1 MLYGGLSRY
10 GRRMLSS
17 FSFMSPQNLIC
28 EPGSSAKV
36 GPIVKSMGCK
46 NLAVLTDSGITTLG
60 LLDASL
66 DSCKKAGVE
75 VSVWDETVPDP
86 PAEKVLDAVAAV
98 KDSNADAIM
107 GFGGGSSMDIAKLVA
122 LLGHPNCTQ
131 SLEDLYGLD
140 KCIGPRLPMV
150 LVPTTAG
157 TGSEVTH
164 LSIITTGE
172 KTKMGVGS
180 QWLLSD
186 YAILDADLTLGL
198 PPFVTAATGIDAMV
212 HAIEAYTSKFKKN
225 DYSDML
231 ARQALLLLSSN
242 IRKVCFKEG
251 MRNREARAKMLL
263 GSCYAGMA
271 FTNAPVAA
279 VHALAYPLG
288 THFHLSHG
296 HSNSLVLPSVLEFN
310 LPNAEKEYAQLASF
324 VLTREESEGLNE
336 SEMASAFVEYYRDLN
351 KDLLPGRNSLSECG
365 VGREDIAVLAK
376 EAMKQT
382 RLLPNNPRE
391 VRLEDAEHIYTKAY
405 ANIM

>member
-1 MLYGGLSRY
+1 MF
-10 GRRMLSS
+10 SS

-46 NLAVLTDSGITTLG
+46 NLAVLTDSGITKLG
-60 LLDASL
+60 LLDASIE
-66 DSCKKAGVE
+66 SCKKEGIA

-86 PAEKVLDAVAAV
+86 PAEKVLDAVTAV
-98 KDSNADAIM
+98 KDTHADSVM

-122 LLGHPNCTQ
+122 LLAHPNCTQ

-140 KCIGPRLPMV
+140 NCNGPRLPMV

-180 QWLLSD
+180 RWLLSD

-212 HAIEAYTSKFKKN
+212 HAIEAYTSRFKKN

-231 ARQALLLLSSN
+231 ARQALMLLSSN
-242 IRKVCFKEG
+242 IREVCSKEG
-251 MRNREARAKMLL
+251 MPNREARGKMLL

-296 HSNSLVLPSVLEFN
+296 HSNSLVLPPVLEFN
-310 LPNAEKEYAQLASF
+310 LLKAQEEYAHCED
-324 VLTREESEGLNE
+324 R
-336 SEMASAFVEYYRDLN
+336 
-351 KDLLPGRNSLSECG
+351 SL
-365 VGREDIAVLAK
+365 
-376 EAMKQT
+376 
-382 RLLPNNPRE
+382 
-391 VRLEDAEHIYTKAY
+391 YT
-405 ANIM
+405 